1 MKKLMAVL
9 LSSILLVNVVNA
21 EELDNTIPTPSND
34 NSNINNEGNNNTSN
48 DVQDDTTS
56 DDQTDDTTTDE
67 KESEYKWSAVQPQ
80 STTTSEGITYTQDFL
95 GRVKDD
101 KNNSYYSFSLVYT
114 IPEDYE
120 EETIIINPN
129 IFEVVGWAQGI
140 EENSAAYILPG
151 DTLKINVKIINNS
164 KYNYNYDENSFV
176 IYPYSTED
184 METMEFKKIS
194 EDVKTFNDE
203 EITEMQQYIRTENK
217 ALKSLNIKVKGNKKY
232 SNENIDAALKEK
244 NYKGIEELDKYYLD
258 FFNDYYGYG
267 QNGKEKVTKLSDF
280 TPEEIGNGIF
290 GGVTTKYYEDNMVLT
305 ALHFDF
311 LWNYAMGISLEDE
324 EINDKNQNE
333 YNSGNYM
340 REESKGDEVIKES
353 IGKLESKKESDID
366 ANFHFSGPLLGNAYQ
381 GYKIAGHTH
390 LSYTAEKGN
399 VIAKYVDT
407 EGNVLAEDVKTTGMV
422 NKEYKTTAKE
432 FDLYELIKVEG
443 NETGVYTTDDITIT
457 YIYEFIGGTGGDDVD
472 IDPDFPK
479 TGVEDNNLPEVI
491 FSLSS
496 LLLATTIILKKRF
509 N

>member
-1 MKKLMAVL
+1 MKKLMAVV
-9 LSSILLVNVVNA
+9 LSCILLVNVVNA
-21 EELDNTIPTPSND
+21 EELDNTNSTPSND
-34 NSNINNEGNNNTSN
+34 NSNINNEGNNDSTN

-56 DDQTDDTTTDE
+56 DEGSD
-67 KESEYKWSAVQPQ
+67 YKWAAPQPQ
-80 STTTSEGITYTQDFL
+80 KTVTDQNITVEQEYVGDGRDENNNLFYKFL
-95 GRVKDD
+95 
-101 KNNSYYSFSLVYT
+101 LVYT

-120 EETIIINPN
+120 EETLIINPN
-129 IFEVVGWAQGI
+129 IFGVIGWAQTNGQI
-140 EENSAAYILPG
+140 DKAQYVQPG
-151 DTLKINVKIINNS
+151 DTLIVNVKIINNS

-184 METMEFKKIS
+184 MEEMEFKKIS
-194 EDVKTFNDE
+194 EEKTFNDE
-203 EITEMQQYIRTENK
+203 EITEMQQYRRTENK
-217 ALKSLNIKVKGNKKY
+217 ALKNLNINIRGNKKY
-232 SNENIDAALKEK
+232 SNENIDAALKGK

-290 GGVTTKYYEDNMVLT
+290 GGNTTKYYEDNMVLT

-311 LWNYAMGISLEDE
+311 LWNYTMGISLEDE
-324 EINDKNQNE
+324 KINDKNQNE
-333 YNSGNYM
+333 YNPGDYM
-340 REESKGDEVIKES
+340 REESKGDEVIKEN

-366 ANFHFSGPLLGNAYQ
+366 TNFHFSGPLLRNAYQ

-407 EGNVLAEDVKTTGMV
+407 KGNVLAEDVKTTDMV

-443 NETGVYTTDDITIT
+443 NETGVYTTDDITVT

-472 IDPDFPK
+472 IDPNFPK